1 MNNES
6 ARQKT
11 GKPTILVVNDNEVGR
26 YTTVRMVRQEG
37 FPVMEAATGGEALEK
52 AGAEPGLIVLDVNL
66 PDISG
71 FEVCRRV
78 KGNPATARIPIL
90 HLSATYMDDKARVEG
105 LNGGADGYLTQ
116 PVEPTVLLAT
126 INALLRI
133 KAAEEKLAEQCGEL
147 RRWNQVMLNREDRI
161 MELKQE
167 VNALL
172 VQLGQP
178 ARYAGARDEEPEK

>member
-11 GKPTILVVNDNEVGR
+11 GKPTILVVNDNAAGR
-26 YTTVRMVRQEG
+26 YITVRMVRQEG
-37 FPVMEAATGGEALEK
+37 FTVTEAATGGEALEK

-78 KGNPATARIPIL
+78 KENPATARIPIL

-126 INALLRI
+126 INALLRM
-133 KAAEEKLAEQCGEL
+133 KQAEENLAEKCSEL
-147 RRWNQVMLNREDRI
+147 QRWNQVMLYREDRI
-161 MELKQE
+161 IELKQE

-172 VQLGQP
+172 AQLGQP
-178 ARYAGARDEEPEK
+178 LRYASVREEGG